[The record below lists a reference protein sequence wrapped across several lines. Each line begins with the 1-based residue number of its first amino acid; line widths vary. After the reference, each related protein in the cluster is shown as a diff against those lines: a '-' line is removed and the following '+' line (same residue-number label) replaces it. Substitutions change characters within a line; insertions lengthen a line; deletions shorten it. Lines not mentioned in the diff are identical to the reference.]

1 MKRFKKPTVNVKQKI
16 NTTVA
21 SWNLAKLTKYFLIFA
36 VVILLAT
43 FWVWYTRLYLTNER
57 RFWNAIETSMSVP
70 SVVRTLE
77 QGGSGNQ
84 VIQQYRFHYAPQQVI
99 ENKVQFTQKSATVD
113 TSVVTEGIIFPDD
126 QYLRYVAFENNSPS
140 GESVSDIDELL
151 GQWARQEAPDPEE
164 ARLNYLSEYVT
175 LVVFGN
181 FPANIRSEIMQEL
194 QDGNVYSVDYENAI
208 EDTVNGDEVLR
219 YATTVNLRAFAETLN
234 GAFIRAGYGDFPP
247 LNPENYREGSTLNSS
262 IVVKKRDNTIV
273 GVNFGN
279 RQETYSNY
287 GVVKNIEVPDAS
299 LTIEELQSR
308 VQQSIDL

>member
-126 QYLRYVAFENNSPS
+126 QYLRYVSFENNSPS

-181 FPANIRSEIMQEL
+181 FPANIRNEIMQEL
-194 QDGNVYSVDYENAI
+194 QEGNVYSVDYENAI
-208 EDTVNGDEVLR
+208 EDTVNGNEVLR
-219 YATTVNLRAFAETLN
+219 YATVVNLRAFAETLN
-234 GAFIRAGYGDFPP
+234 GAFIKAGYGEFPP

-287 GVVKNIEVPDAS
+287 GVIKNIEEPDAS

-308 VQQSIDL
+308 VQQSIEL